1 MNGPIAPD
9 HDDKAIHEPE
19 TFLPQSK
26 PRDEANS
33 PPWDCLVSGMLACG
47 FNGPITPTI
56 ALTIAGNPADEDSG
70 RFAILSLFS
79 WQLGR

>member
-26 PRDEANS
+26 PRDEANI
-33 PPWDCLVSGMLACG
+33 PPWDCLASWMLSWG
-47 FNGPITPTI
+47 FNGPITLSL
-56 ALTIAGNPADEDSG
+56 AIAGSPADDDSG
-70 RFAILSLFS
+70 RFAILFLFP